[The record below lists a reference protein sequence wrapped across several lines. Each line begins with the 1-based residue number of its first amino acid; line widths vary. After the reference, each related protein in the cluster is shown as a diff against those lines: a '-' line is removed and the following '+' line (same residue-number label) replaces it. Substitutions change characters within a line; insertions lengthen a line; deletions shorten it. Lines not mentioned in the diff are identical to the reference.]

1 MQMTKAELLKVLR
14 VAVGYLQSNVDAEIS
29 AQRILTLIGVAEHP
43 GVAQYELGERI
54 GIDAASTPSRNLNDL
69 THRTSRRKPGPGL
82 VTQEPDPDFRR
93 RNVVRLTDRGE
104 ALLAAMTAE
113 VNKAMQKR
121 PLVAVSGS

>member
-14 VAVGYLQSNVDAEIS
+14 VAVGFLQDNVDAEIS
-29 AQRILTLIGVAEHP
+29 AQRIITLIGVAEHP

-54 GIDAASTPSRNLNDL
+54 GIDAASTLSRNLNDL

-93 RNVVRLTDRGE
+93 RNVVRLSDRGE

-121 PLVAVSGS
+121 PVVALSG

>member
-14 VAVGYLQSNVDAEIS
+14 VAVGFLQENVDAEIS
-29 AQRILTLIGVAEHP
+29 AQRIITLIGVAEHP

-54 GIDAASTPSRNLNDL
+54 GIDAASTLSRNLNDL

-93 RNVVRLTDRGE
+93 RNLVRLTDRGE
-104 ALLAAMTAE
+104 TLLAAMTHE
-113 VNKAMQKR
+113 VNKAMEKR
-121 PLVAVSGS
+121 QAVALSG